1 MKRLLYAC
9 AGGGV
14 VTLLLLLAPLTA
26 SAHERRDVG
35 DGQYRMVVGFLDEP
49 AFAGEKNG
57 LSLAVSKLGVPS
69 GTPAA
74 GAAEGEGT
82 PVEGL
87 FDTLTAEVIYGD
99 QTMELELEPVFN
111 EPGAYGSIFFPTA
124 EGDYSFHI
132 VGDIEGV
139 AIDETF
145 TPGPE
150 TFSSVESTEPYQ
162 FPKEESSNT
171 GNASAM
177 IGGEVGGASGG
188 SGSPLALLGVAAVLV
203 AALTVGRWARHR
215 QPSSLLP
222 VRS

>member
-1 MKRLLYAC
+1 MKRLLYAIV
-9 AGGGV
+9 GSGV
-14 VTLLLLLAPLTA
+14 AALLLLLAPSTA

-57 LSLAVSKLGVPS
+57 LDLRVAKLGATS
-69 GTPAA
+69 GTPGA
-74 GAAEGEGT
+74 GAAEDEGT
-82 PVEGL
+82 PV
-87 FDTLTAEVIYGD
+87 EVIYGD
-99 QTMELELEPVFN
+99 QTMDLELDPVFN
-111 EPGAYGSIFFPTA
+111 QPGAYRAIFFPAA

-145 TPGPE
+145 TSSPD
-150 TFSSVESTEPYQ
+150 TFSAVEAVEPYQ
-162 FPKEESSNT
+162 FPKEESSNA
-171 GNASAM
+171 GNGAAM
-177 IGGEVGGASGG
+177 LGGNVGGSSGG
-188 SGSPLALLGVAAVLV
+188 GPGTLLAAIGAAAVIV
-203 AALTVGRWARHR
+203 AVVTVGRLARHR